1 MAFEDIKFRLDAFE
15 GPLDLLLHLIHK
27 NKVSIYDIPI
37 SLIFEQY
44 MEYIDAWKKYDM
56 DIAGEFITMAAEL
69 MLIKSRMLL
78 PRQNDV
84 EEEDPRERLAAALAE
99 YQKAKQAAASLG
111 ERFKV
116 YHGRLVKEAEDIE
129 PEVELV
135 DHDVSLLY
143 EAFDRIVRRARA
155 SGESIESI
163 KPESTLGN
171 LLSHK
176 VISLPGRIIGVM
188 RQLYKKG
195 DMTASELLLQSESRG
210 ELVTT
215 FVALLELL
223 RSQRISIVNTVED
236 EGDVNS
242 LDIVLRLD
250 RTNHNKIDTHE
261 IGNY

>member
-1 MAFEDIKFRLDAFE
+1 M
-15 GPLDLLLHLIHK
+15 
-27 NKVSIYDIPI
+27 
-37 SLIFEQY
+37 
-44 MEYIDAWKKYDM
+44 
-56 DIAGEFITMAAEL
+56 
-69 MLIKSRMLL
+69 
-78 PRQNDV
+78 
-84 EEEDPRERLAAALAE
+84 
-99 YQKAKQAAASLG
+99 
-111 ERFKV
+111 
-116 YHGRLVKEAEDIE
+116 
-129 PEVELV
+129 
-135 DHDVSLLY
+135 SLLY
-143 EAFDRIVRRARA
+143 EAFERIVRRARA

-163 KPESTLGN
+163 KPENALGN

-188 RQLYKKG
+188 RQMYKKG

-236 EGDVNS
+236 AGDINS